1 MITFGKY
8 LGEVSRMQKESFL
21 EKLYCAIKGGQEV
34 VASVLMILLPV
45 LVCVQVVLRYVFEA
59 PLMGIEE
66 LMLFPIIWL
75 YMIGGA
81 NASMDRTH
89 ISCGILTL
97 YIHKPLYI
105 AVFHSF
111 KSFISVVVS
120 LWLTYWAYQFF
131 DYSFSMWKESDLL
144 YIPMFYGES
153 AVFVGLLLMSF
164 YSIIEFRDDLMLFR
178 KVDQGGKE

>member
-1 MITFGKY
+1 MQNESVVQKIFGA
-8 LGEVSRMQKESFL
+8 V
-21 EKLYCAIKGGQEV
+21 KGGQEL

-75 YMIGGA
+75 YMLGGA

-105 AVFHSF
+105 AIFHSL
-111 KSFISVVVS
+111 KAFISVVVS
-120 LWLTYWAYQFF
+120 IWLTYWAYEYFL
-131 DYSFSMWKESDLL
+131 YSLSMWKESDLL
-144 YIPMFYGES
+144 YIPVFYGES
-153 AVFVGLLLMSF
+153 AVFIGLVLMTA
-164 YSIIEFRDDLMLFR
+164 YSIVEFHDSLALFR
-178 KVDQGGKE
+178 NVDQGGNK